1 MQKVILLTAN
11 YKGKPLEIVE
21 GLVPEGF
28 SLESME
34 TSSHEELVEK
44 AIKADYIL
52 ASGNLR
58 IDAEV
63 LETAQKLKMVQRL
76 GVGLDSLDFRAL
88 GERNI
93 PVYVNRGV
101 NSNSVA
107 EHTIMFFLAA
117 LRNLVVIN
125 NKTKNGIWE
134 KQEQGVETRE
144 LATQTV
150 GIVGMGDIGK
160 RVASLLKAFGCR
172 IIYYDL
178 FRLAGKAENELG
190 IDYQPLDELF
200 RQADII
206 TLHCPLTDDT
216 VEIINMENIRKMK
229 NGVIIV
235 NTSRGQLINEN
246 DLLEALNMGIVGT
259 VALDVHREEPLKNLV
274 LVSRERVICTPHIAG
289 NTYDSFSEMMRL
301 AFHNIVLYDQG
312 KAAVIEECLVKG
324 RI

>member
-1 MQKVILLTAN
+1 MGKVILLTAN

-21 GLVPEGF
+21 GLVPKGF

-34 TSSHEELVEK
+34 TTSREELVEK

-52 ASGNLR
+52 ASGNLK

-76 GVGLDSLDFRAL
+76 GVGLDSLDFCAL

-101 NSNSVA
+101 NSDSVA

-117 LRNLVVIN
+117 LRNLTVIN
-125 NKTKNGIWE
+125 DRTKNGVWR

-150 GIVGMGDIGK
+150 GIIGVGNIGK
-160 RVASLLKAFGCR
+160 KVASLLRAFGCR

-178 FRLAGKAENELG
+178 YRLAEKVENELE
-190 IDYQPLDELF
+190 IEYRPLDELF

-216 VEIINMENIRKMK
+216 AEIINGENIQKMK

-235 NTSRGQLINEN
+235 NTSRGRLINEN
-246 DLLEALNMGIVGT
+246 DLLKALNMGTVGT
-259 VALDVHREEPLKNLV
+259 AALDVYREEPLKNMA
-274 LVSRERVICTPHIAG
+274 LVSHERVICTPHIAG

-312 KAAVIEECLVKG
+312 KTTVIEECLV
-324 RI
+324 RNM